1 MCLVL
6 NVFKRLGRRVKS
18 RVRRFAG
25 AISIYIFGVFV
36 IAAVSY
42 MQERERFL
50 DDIDTRL
57 LAAASNLPN
66 ILPDNFHDIAR
77 APDAIS
83 EEQDQF
89 NLELM
94 TRHTQSGD
102 LTYLYS
108 YVMVDGKIYFT
119 SCNYTEEDIKEDRV
133 VTYWTDYPEGAPEYF
148 SAMTSDEPIYVTAG
162 DRWGLFR
169 TILMPMTSP
178 DGLPYV
184 AAADMDITVIEN
196 SLKHAVLSVLGMSVV
211 LLAIAVPLIF
221 AYRHTYFEMN
231 SELKIL
237 NNQLRAD
244 IDQAL
249 ILEAELKQA
258 TDEANKSNEI
268 QSQFLSN
275 MSHELRTPI
284 NGITG
289 MNQLLLDTELTDE
302 QVEYVGL
309 CNKSANVLLDTVNQ
323 ILDVAAIE
331 AGGITLQ
338 EKNVDTQEFFDD
350 VLGIFSAQVK
360 EKGLDLVLSLG
371 RDLPAEI
378 QVDPVHLRKIL
389 INLISNA
396 IKFTDEGGIKVLI
409 SWREERLHGVVQD
422 SGRGIPEAAQQRIFE
437 TFQQVDNSYAR
448 QHGGTGLGLPIS
460 QQICHMMGGKLF
472 LYHSTE
478 QGSIFKFHVK
488 AAAQDTRPVALLKLP
503 AGKAVCV
510 LSDSEVV
517 RAWFFSELNQ
527 PNFKALASIQ
537 QDSTSLK
544 EYAYILVDSTAS
556 DEDLAFLLTKLS
568 PERQQVLYLSWVGYK
583 VPASL
588 KGQLHLLCKPLARSG
603 LAALMHD

>member
-1 MCLVL
+1 M
-6 NVFKRLGRRVKS
+6 KS

-25 AISIYIFGVFV
+25 AISIYIFGIFI

-42 MQERERFL
+42 TQERERFL

-57 LAAASNLPN
+57 LAAASNLPS
-66 ILPDNFHDIAR
+66 ILPENFHDIAR
-77 APDAIS
+77 TPDAIS
-83 EEQDQF
+83 AEEDQL

-94 TRHTQSGD
+94 TRHTRSGD

-119 SCNYTEEDIKEDRV
+119 SCNYTEEDIQKDRV
-133 VTYWTDYPEGAPEYF
+133 VTYWTDYPEGAQEYYDAM
-148 SAMTSDEPIYVTAG
+148 SASEPIYVTAG

-169 TILMPMTSP
+169 TILMPMKSP
-178 DGLPYV
+178 SGLPYV

-221 AYRHTYFEMN
+221 AYRHTYSEMN

-258 TDEANKSNEI
+258 THEANKSNEI
-268 QSQFLSN
+268 KSQFLSN

-289 MNQLLLDTELTDE
+289 MNQLLLDTKLTGE

-338 EKNVDTQEFFDD
+338 EKSVDSQMFFDD
-350 VLGIFSAQVK
+350 VLGIFSAQVR
-360 EKGLDLVLSLG
+360 EKNLELVLTLG
-371 RDLPAEI
+371 NDLPAEI
-378 QVDPVHLRKIL
+378 QIDPVHLRKVL

-396 IKFTDEGGIKVLI
+396 IKFTSKGGIQVFI
-409 SWREERLHGVVQD
+409 SWREGCLHGIVQD
-422 SGRGIPEAAQQRIFE
+422 TGRGIPEAAQQRIFE
-437 TFQQVDNSYAR
+437 SFQQVDNSYAR
-448 QHGGTGLGLPIS
+448 EHGGTGLGLPIS

-472 LYHSTE
+472 LHRSSE
-478 QGSIFKFHVK
+478 QGSVFKFHVQ
-488 AAAQDTRPVALLKLP
+488 AAALDISPIPLLRLP
-503 AGKAVCV
+503 SNKTICV
-510 LSDSEVV
+510 LSDSEIL

-527 PNFKALASIQ
+527 PNIKAIASIQ
-537 QDSTSLK
+537 EGDTSFK
-544 EYAYILVDSTAS
+544 EYGYILVDSEAS
-556 DEDLAFLLTKLS
+556 EADLVLLLSKLDL
-568 PERQQVLYLSWVGYK
+568 EKQKILYLSWVGNK
-583 VPASL
+583 VPTSL
-588 KGQLHLLCKPLARSG
+588 KGQAQLISKPLSRSA
-603 LAALMHD
+603 LAALTNE

>member
-1 MCLVL
+1 
-6 NVFKRLGRRVKS
+6 VKS

-50 DDIDTRL
+50 ADIDTRL
-57 LAAASNLPN
+57 LSAASNIPS
-66 ILPDNFHDIAR
+66 ILPSDFHDIAR
-77 APDAIS
+77 SPNAIS
-83 EEQDQF
+83 DKEDQF

-94 TRHTQSGD
+94 TRHTRSGD

-119 SCNYTEEDIKEDRV
+119 ACNYTEEDIKQDRV
-133 VTYWTDYPEGAPEYF
+133 VTYWTDYPEGAQEYYD
-148 SAMTSDEPIYVTAG
+148 AMTSDEPIYVTAG

-169 TILMPMTSP
+169 TILMPMKSP
-178 DGLPYV
+178 SGLPYV

-196 SLKHAVLSVLGMSVV
+196 SLKHAVLSVLGMSIV

-221 AYRHTYFEMN
+221 AYRHTYSEMN
-231 SELKIL
+231 SELKTL
-237 NNQLRAD
+237 NKQLQAD

-249 ILEAELKQA
+249 ILETELKQA
-258 TDEANKSNEI
+258 THEANRANEI
-268 QSQFLSN
+268 KSQFLSN

-338 EKNVDTQEFFDD
+338 EETIDSQAFFDN

-360 EKGLDLVLSLG
+360 EKKLDLVLNLG

-378 QVDPVHLRKIL
+378 QTDPVHLRKVL

-396 IKFTDEGGIKVLI
+396 IKFTHEGGIQVLI
-409 SWREERLHGVVQD
+409 SWREGCLHGIVQD
-422 SGRGIPEAAQQRIFE
+422 SGQGIPEAAQLRIFE
-437 TFQQVDNSYAR
+437 TFQQADNSYAR
-448 QHGGTGLGLPIS
+448 EHAGTGLGLPIS
-460 QQICHMMGGKLF
+460 QQICHMMGGRLF
-472 LYHSTE
+472 LYRSTE
-478 QGSIFKFHVK
+478 QGSIFKFQIK
-488 AAAQDTRPVALLKLP
+488 AAAKDTRPVAPLILP

-510 LSDSEVV
+510 LSDSEVL
-517 RAWFFSELNQ
+517 RTWFFSELNQ
-527 PNFKALASIQ
+527 PSFKALESIQ
-537 QDSTSLK
+537 QDSTSFNQ
-544 EYAYILVDSTAS
+544 YTYILLDSTVS
-556 DEDLAFLLTKLS
+556 DEDLAFMMTKLN
-568 PERQQVLYLSWVGYK
+568 PERQKIIYLSWVGRK

-588 KGQLHLLCKPLARSG
+588 KDQLHLLCKPLARSH
-603 LAALMHD
+603 LAALLND

>member
-1 MCLVL
+1 M
-6 NVFKRLGRRVKS
+6 KS

-50 DDIDTRL
+50 ADIDTRL
-57 LAAASNLPN
+57 LSAASNIPS
-66 ILPDNFHDIAR
+66 ILPSDFHDIAR
-77 APDAIS
+77 SPNAIS
-83 EEQDQF
+83 DKQDQF

-94 TRHTQSGD
+94 TRHTRSGD

-119 SCNYTEEDIKEDRV
+119 ACNYTEEDIKQDRV
-133 VTYWTDYPEGAPEYF
+133 VTYWTDYPEGAQEYYD
-148 SAMTSDEPIYVTAG
+148 AMTSDEPIYVTAG

-169 TILMPMTSP
+169 TILMPMKSP
-178 DGLPYV
+178 SGLPYV

-196 SLKHAVLSVLGMSVV
+196 SLKHAVLSVLGMSIV

-221 AYRHTYFEMN
+221 AYRHTYSEMN
-231 SELKIL
+231 SELKAL
-237 NNQLRAD
+237 NKQLQSD

-258 TDEANKSNEI
+258 THEANRANEI
-268 QSQFLSN
+268 KSQFLSN

-338 EKNVDTQEFFDD
+338 EETIDSQAFFDN

-360 EKGLDLVLSLG
+360 EKKLDLVLSLG

-378 QVDPVHLRKIL
+378 QTDPVHLRKVL

-396 IKFTDEGGIKVLI
+396 IKFTHEGGIQVLI
-409 SWREERLHGVVQD
+409 SWREGCLHGIVQD
-422 SGRGIPEAAQQRIFE
+422 SGQGIPEAAQLRIFE
-437 TFQQVDNSYAR
+437 TFQQADNSYAR
-448 QHGGTGLGLPIS
+448 EHAGTGLGLPIS
-460 QQICHMMGGKLF
+460 QQICHMMGGRLF
-472 LYHSTE
+472 LYRSTE
-478 QGSIFKFHVK
+478 QGSIFKFQVK
-488 AAAQDTRPVALLKLP
+488 AAATDTRPVAPLKLP
-503 AGKAVCV
+503 ADKAVCV
-510 LSDSEVV
+510 LSDSEVL

-527 PNFKALASIQ
+527 PSFKALESIQ
-537 QDSTSLK
+537 QDSTSFNQ
-544 EYAYILVDSTAS
+544 YTYILLDSTVS
-556 DEDLAFLLTKLS
+556 DEDLAFMMTKLN
-568 PERQQVLYLSWVGYK
+568 PERQKIIYLSWVGRK

-588 KGQLHLLCKPLARSG
+588 KDQLHLLCKPLARSH
-603 LAALMHD
+603 LAALLND

>member
-1 MCLVL
+1 M
-6 NVFKRLGRRVKS
+6 KS

-50 DDIDTRL
+50 ADIDTRL
-57 LAAASNLPN
+57 LSAASNIPS
-66 ILPDNFHDIAR
+66 ILPSDFHDIAR
-77 APDAIS
+77 SPNAIS
-83 EEQDQF
+83 DKQDQF

-94 TRHTQSGD
+94 TRHTRSGD

-119 SCNYTEEDIKEDRV
+119 ACNYTEEDIKQDRV
-133 VTYWTDYPEGAPEYF
+133 VTYWTDYPEGAQEYYD
-148 SAMTSDEPIYVTAG
+148 AMTSDEPIYVTAG

-169 TILMPMTSP
+169 TILMPMKSP
-178 DGLPYV
+178 SGLPYV

-196 SLKHAVLSVLGMSVV
+196 SLKHAVLSVLGMSIV

-221 AYRHTYFEMN
+221 AYRHTYSEMN
-231 SELKIL
+231 SELKAL
-237 NNQLRAD
+237 NKQLQSD

-258 TDEANKSNEI
+258 THEANRANEI
-268 QSQFLSN
+268 KSQFLSN

-338 EKNVDTQEFFDD
+338 EETIDSQAFFDN

-360 EKGLDLVLSLG
+360 EKKLDLVLSLG

-378 QVDPVHLRKIL
+378 QTDPVHLRKVL

-396 IKFTDEGGIKVLI
+396 IKFTHEGGIQVLI
-409 SWREERLHGVVQD
+409 SWREGCLHGIVQD
-422 SGRGIPEAAQQRIFE
+422 SGQGIPEAAQLRIFE
-437 TFQQVDNSYAR
+437 TFQQADNSYAR
-448 QHGGTGLGLPIS
+448 EHAGTGLGLPIS
-460 QQICHMMGGKLF
+460 QQICHMMGGRLF
-472 LYHSTE
+472 LYRSTE
-478 QGSIFKFHVK
+478 QGSIFKFQVK
-488 AAAQDTRPVALLKLP
+488 ATATDTRPVGPLKLP

-510 LSDSEVV
+510 LSDSEVL

-527 PNFKALASIQ
+527 PSFKALESIQ
-537 QDSTSLK
+537 QDSTSFNQ
-544 EYAYILVDSTAS
+544 YAYILLDSTVS
-556 DEDLAFLLTKLS
+556 DEDLAFLLTKLN
-568 PERQQVLYLSWVGYK
+568 PERQKIIYLSWVGRK
-583 VPASL
+583 LPASL
-588 KGQLHLLCKPLARSG
+588 KDQLHLLCKPLARSH
-603 LAALMHD
+603 LAALLND

>member
-1 MCLVL
+1 
-6 NVFKRLGRRVKS
+6 VKS

-50 DDIDTRL
+50 ADIDTRL
-57 LAAASNLPN
+57 LSAASNIPS
-66 ILPDNFHDIAR
+66 ILPSDFHDIAR
-77 APDAIS
+77 SPNAIS
-83 EEQDQF
+83 DKEDQF

-94 TRHTQSGD
+94 TRHTRSGD

-119 SCNYTEEDIKEDRV
+119 ACNYTEEDIKQDRV
-133 VTYWTDYPEGAPEYF
+133 VTYWTDYPEGAQEYYD
-148 SAMTSDEPIYVTAG
+148 AMTSDEPIYVTAG

-169 TILMPMTSP
+169 TILMPMKSP
-178 DGLPYV
+178 SGLPYV

-196 SLKHAVLSVLGMSVV
+196 SLKHAVLSVLGMSIV

-221 AYRHTYFEMN
+221 AYRHTYSEMN
-231 SELKIL
+231 SELKTL
-237 NNQLRAD
+237 NKQLQAD

-249 ILEAELKQA
+249 ILETELKQA
-258 TDEANKSNEI
+258 THEANRANEI
-268 QSQFLSN
+268 KSQFLSN

-338 EKNVDTQEFFDD
+338 EETIDSQAFFDN

-360 EKGLDLVLSLG
+360 EKKLDLVLNLG

-378 QVDPVHLRKIL
+378 QTDPVHLRKVL

-396 IKFTDEGGIKVLI
+396 IKFTHEGGIQVLI
-409 SWREERLHGVVQD
+409 SWREGCLHGIVQD
-422 SGRGIPEAAQQRIFE
+422 SGQGIPEAAQLRIFE
-437 TFQQVDNSYAR
+437 TFQQADNSYAR
-448 QHGGTGLGLPIS
+448 EHAGTGLGLPIS
-460 QQICHMMGGKLF
+460 QQICHMMGGRLF
-472 LYHSTE
+472 LYRSTE
-478 QGSIFKFHVK
+478 QGSIFKFQVK
-488 AAAQDTRPVALLKLP
+488 AAAKDTRPVAPLILP

-510 LSDSEVV
+510 LSDSEVL

-527 PNFKALASIQ
+527 PSFKALESIQ
-537 QDSTSLK
+537 QDSTSFNQ
-544 EYAYILVDSTAS
+544 YTYILLDSTVS
-556 DEDLAFLLTKLS
+556 DEDLAFMMTKLN
-568 PERQQVLYLSWVGYK
+568 PERQKIIYLSWVGRK

-588 KGQLHLLCKPLARSG
+588 KDQLHLLCKPLARSH
-603 LAALMHD
+603 LAALLND

>member
-1 MCLVL
+1 
-6 NVFKRLGRRVKS
+6 
-18 RVRRFAG
+18 
-25 AISIYIFGVFV
+25 
-36 IAAVSY
+36 

-50 DDIDTRL
+50 ADIDTRL
-57 LAAASNLPN
+57 LSAASNIPS
-66 ILPDNFHDIAR
+66 ILPSDFHDIAR
-77 APDAIS
+77 SPNAIS
-83 EEQDQF
+83 DKEDQF

-94 TRHTQSGD
+94 TRHTRSGD

-119 SCNYTEEDIKEDRV
+119 ACNYTEEDIKQDRV
-133 VTYWTDYPEGAPEYF
+133 VTYWTDYPEGAQEYYD
-148 SAMTSDEPIYVTAG
+148 AMTSDEPIYVTAG

-169 TILMPMTSP
+169 TILMPMKSP
-178 DGLPYV
+178 SGLPYV

-196 SLKHAVLSVLGMSVV
+196 SLKHAVLSVLGMSIV

-221 AYRHTYFEMN
+221 AYRHTYSEMN
-231 SELKIL
+231 SELKTL
-237 NNQLRAD
+237 NKQLQAD

-249 ILEAELKQA
+249 ILETELKQA
-258 TDEANKSNEI
+258 THEANRANEI
-268 QSQFLSN
+268 KSQFLSN

-338 EKNVDTQEFFDD
+338 EETIDSQAFFDN

-360 EKGLDLVLSLG
+360 EKKLDLVLNLG

-378 QVDPVHLRKIL
+378 QTDPVHLRKVL

-396 IKFTDEGGIKVLI
+396 IKFTHEGGIQVLI
-409 SWREERLHGVVQD
+409 SWREGCLHGIVQD
-422 SGRGIPEAAQQRIFE
+422 SGQGIPEAAQLRIFE
-437 TFQQVDNSYAR
+437 TFQQADNSYAR
-448 QHGGTGLGLPIS
+448 EHAGTGLGLPIS
-460 QQICHMMGGKLF
+460 QQICHMMGGRLF
-472 LYHSTE
+472 LYRSTE
-478 QGSIFKFHVK
+478 QGSIFKFQIK
-488 AAAQDTRPVALLKLP
+488 AAAKDTRPVAPLILP

-510 LSDSEVV
+510 LSDSEVL

-527 PNFKALASIQ
+527 PSFKALESIQ
-537 QDSTSLK
+537 QDSTSFNQ
-544 EYAYILVDSTAS
+544 YTYILLDSTVS
-556 DEDLAFLLTKLS
+556 DEDLAFMMTKLN
-568 PERQQVLYLSWVGYK
+568 PERQKIIYLSWVGRK

-588 KGQLHLLCKPLARSG
+588 KDQLHLLCKPLARSH
-603 LAALMHD
+603 LAALLND